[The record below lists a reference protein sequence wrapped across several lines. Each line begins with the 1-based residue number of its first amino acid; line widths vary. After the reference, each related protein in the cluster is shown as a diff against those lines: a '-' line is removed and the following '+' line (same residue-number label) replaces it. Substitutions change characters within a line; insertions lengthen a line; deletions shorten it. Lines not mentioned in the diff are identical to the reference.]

1 MVALFGSRWSRYLA
15 LRAADGHRRSGV
27 RLALPRGQPLAR
39 AGAAPKNSTKVSRYC
54 DRRQEK
60 WLSFLNAVTWFVARR
75 DTGDGVGVAG
85 LHQSGENEPEVIGM
99 WVVPAERGHG
109 IGAQL
114 TLAAV
119 RQAEHQGAR
128 SVKLWV
134 TDGNDTARRMYQRLG
149 FHFTGE
155 SAQLPHDSATGE
167 RKMSMS
173 LGQD

>member
-1 MVALFGSRWSRYLA
+1 MTEASRPVRIERLGPTDWEL
-15 LRAADGHRRSGV
+15 LRDV
-27 RLALPRGQPLAR
+27 RLAALRDSPHAFWAKL
-39 AGAAPKNSTKVSRYC
+39 SDESRY
-54 DRRQEK
+54 DREK

-75 DTGDGVGVAG
+75 DTGDSAGVAG
-85 LHQSGENEPEVIGM
+85 LHQPGESEPQVIGM

-119 RQAEHQGAR
+119 QQAEHQGAR
-128 SVKLWV
+128 SVELWV

-149 FHFTGE
+149 FHLTGE

-167 RKMSMS
+167 RKMRMS